1 MNRPSRL
8 LFGAGATILVAAC
21 VTINVYFPEAAARE
35 AADEFI
41 QGVLQDQPAAQ
52 PSAPADD
59 AGTGSGG
66 NPLAA
71 VTGRALGWLIP
82 TAQAQDVNID
92 ISSPEIRAIQD
103 RMAARREDKLG
114 TYFQAGAVGFTNDGL
129 VAIRDRSAV
138 GLAERNRLEQVVA
151 AENRDRRAVY
161 REIAVANGHPEWEER
176 IRGIFAERWIAKAPQ
191 GWYYQNEAGEWVQK

>member
-1 MNRPSRL
+1 METEPMNQPSRML
-8 LFGAGATILVAAC
+8 LGAGATVLVAAC

-41 QGVLQDQPAAQ
+41 QGVLQDQPSAQ

-59 AGTGSGG
+59 AGGDSDG

-71 VTGRALGWLIP
+71 AAGRALGWLIP
-82 TAQAQDVNID
+82 AAHAQDVNVD

-103 RMAARREDKLG
+103 RMAARRQGKLG
-114 TYFQAGAVGFTNDGL
+114 EYYQAGVVGLTNDGM
-129 VAIRDRSAV
+129 VAVRDRSAV
-138 GLAERNRLEQVVA
+138 GLAERNKLEQVVA
-151 AENRDRRAVY
+151 EENRDRRAV
-161 REIAVANGHPEWEER
+161 E
-176 IRGIFAERWIAKAPQ
+176 IFAERWIANAPA